1 MHIEDKN
8 KFKNIIKLNRNEE
21 GMGPPGMR
29 LKTATEKDEDLCRD
43 EKCIPL
49 YRLQYAY
56 SFPISTNKGHVAKVS
71 ITHTSHEYVTV
82 YRVLV
87 SGTLL
92 C

>member
-1 MHIEDKN
+1 MRKEWDH
-8 KFKNIIKLNRNEE
+8 
-21 GMGPPGMR
+21 PGYDLR
-29 LKTATEKDEDLCRD
+29 LPLEKDEDLCRD

-56 SFPISTNKGHVAKVS
+56 SFPISTNKGHVAEVN